1 MTSQAEDLHLRP
13 WQEIVGKCVEAYMA
27 EDKFVMVIETQAKPR
42 KFKLSLPIFVE
53 NPQVFLGQ
61 TVGVMKTDDVTRPF
75 VTRIAKSTTADSAR
89 ESAATITPKEE
100 TT

>member
-1 MTSQAEDLHLRP
+1 MTQVQKVKLRP

-27 EDKFVMVIETQAKPR
+27 EDKFVILIETQPR

-53 NPQVFLGQ
+53 PQVFLGQ
-61 TVGVMKTDDVTRPF
+61 TVGVIRTDDEKRPF
-75 VTRIAKSTTADSAR
+75 IIRKISMAKTTADTAT
-89 ESAATITPKEE
+89 ESAATTTLEEE